1 MKFVYL
7 YYILMSLIWKSIQ
20 FFLFFVKVRK
30 IVLLVQCEGIL
41 PSHFG
46 REKGENK
53 RGWVR
58 SL

>member
-46 REKGENK
+46 REKERTSADG
-53 RGWVR
+53 
-58 SL
+58 